1 MKCPAASRAHFGKG
15 KKMGDYFQLVLVDD
29 KKDIVQGIAAGVDWR
44 EKGVEV
50 TCFYNGRDALA
61 HILEHHPD
69 MVITDIRMP
78 YLDGLELAKEAT
90 KVYGD
95 IRFII
100 LTGYDDFSYAR
111 EALRLGVVEYLSKP
125 VRLEAIEEL
134 VDKGLELAKEEAAG
148 KAGAGSHQKA
158 V

>member
-1 MKCPAASRAHFGKG
+1 
-15 KKMGDYFQLVLVDD
+15 MGDYFQLVLVDD

-100 LTGYDDFSYAR
+100 LTDMMISLMPGRPCA
-111 EALRLGVVEYLSKP
+111 
-125 VRLEAIEEL
+125 
-134 VDKGLELAKEEAAG
+134 
-148 KAGAGSHQKA
+148 
-158 V
+158 